1 MNYKYSIL
9 FICLLILTVVS
20 CEKDE
25 NTVAAVPPNDR
36 GEQQVIDSISLKS
49 YLSTHYYN
57 SAAVN
62 SLANPRLEDLVITE
76 LLDGETLPI
85 NMTLLIDDVEQHS
98 ATYLEVD
105 YKYYILK
112 IKLGEGESPNFSD
125 SVRVNYSGSL
135 TDGSV
140 FDSSTTPVVFDLV
153 YVITGWSRVMPEFK
167 TSGSYVSNPDGSVSF
182 DGFGMGAM
190 FLPSGLGYFSTYRSG
205 IPSYSNLVFKFEI
218 MQMEINDHD
227 SDNIPSYMEVSSD
240 NIDLFD
246 LDTDLDLF
254 PNFLDSDDDGDGTAT
269 SDEIRIDSYTNETEQ
284 GLQAILDSTIL
295 LSNQFIS
302 PISTLSDGTFTAN
315 IITLVDKNE
324 NGIPNYLDD
333 TESVLVEAE

>member
-25 NTVAAVPPNDR
+25 NTVAAPPNDR

-57 SAAVN
+57 SVAVN

-85 NMTLLIDDVEQHS
+85 NTTLLIDDVEQHS
-98 ATYLEVD
+98 TTLLEVD

-112 IKLGEGESPNFSD
+112 IKPGEGESPNFSD

-135 TDGSV
+135 TNGSV

-182 DGFGMGAM
+182 DGYGMGAM
-190 FLPSGLGYFSTYRSG
+190 FLPSGLGYFSTSKTG

-227 SDNIPSYMEVSSD
+227 SDNIPSYMEVSES
-240 NIDLFD
+240 NEFD
-246 LDTDLDLF
+246 LLVDTDENKVF
-254 PNFLDSDDDGDGTAT
+254 NFNDSDDDGDGTAT
-269 SDEIRIDSYTNETEQ
+269 SDEIQIEPRTNETEQ
-284 GLQAILDSTIL
+284 GLQAILDATIL

-302 PISTLSDGTFTAN
+302 PISTLADGTFSAN
-315 IITLVDKNE
+315 IITLVDDNE

-333 TESVLVEAE
+333 TYTVPVP

>member
-1 MNYKYSIL
+1 MNHKYSIL
-9 FICLLILTVVS
+9 FIFLLILTVVS
-20 CEKDE
+20 CEKDD
-25 NTVAAVPPNDR
+25 NTVAAPPNDR

-85 NMTLLIDDVEQHS
+85 NTTLLIDDVEQHS
-98 ATYLEVD
+98 TTFLEVD

-112 IKLGEGESPNFSD
+112 IKPGEGESPNFSD

-135 TDGSV
+135 TNGSV

-182 DGFGMGAM
+182 DGYGMGAM

-227 SDNIPSYMEVSSD
+227 SDNIPSYMEVSES
-240 NIDLFD
+240 NEFD
-246 LDTDLDLF
+246 LLVDTDENKVF
-254 PNFLDSDDDGDGTAT
+254 NFNDSDDDGDGTAT
-269 SDEIRIDSYTNETEQ
+269 SDEIQIEPRTNETEQ
-284 GLQAILDSTIL
+284 GLQAILDATIL

-302 PISTLSDGTFTAN
+302 PISTLADGTFSAN
-315 IITLVDKNE
+315 IITLVDDNE

-333 TESVLVEAE
+333 TYTVPVP

>member
-25 NTVAAVPPNDR
+25 NTVAAPPNDR

-85 NMTLLIDDVEQHS
+85 NTTLLIDDVEQHS
-98 ATYLEVD
+98 TTLLEVD

-112 IKLGEGESPNFSD
+112 IKPGEGESPNFSD

-135 TDGSV
+135 TNGSV

-227 SDNIPSYMEVSSD
+227 SDNIPSYMEVSES
-240 NIDLFD
+240 NEFD
-246 LDTDLDLF
+246 LLVDTDENKVF
-254 PNFLDSDDDGDGTAT
+254 NFNDSDDDGDGTAT
-269 SDEIRIDSYTNETEQ
+269 SDEIQIELRTNETEQ
-284 GLQAILDSTIL
+284 GLQAILDATIL

-302 PISTLSDGTFTAN
+302 PISTLADGTFSAN
-315 IITLVDKNE
+315 IITLVDDNE

-333 TESVLVEAE
+333 TYTVPVP

>member
-85 NMTLLIDDVEQHS
+85 NTTLLIDDVEQHS
-98 ATYLEVD
+98 TTLLEVD

-112 IKLGEGESPNFSD
+112 IKPGEGESPNFSD

-135 TDGSV
+135 TNGSV

-182 DGFGMGAM
+182 DGYGMGAM
-190 FLPSGLGYFSTYRSG
+190 FLPSGLGYFSTSKTG

-227 SDNIPSYMEVSSD
+227 SDNIPSYMEVSES
-240 NIDLFD
+240 NEFD
-246 LDTDLDLF
+246 LLVDTDENKVY
-254 PNFLDSDDDGDGTAT
+254 NFNDSDDDGDGTAT
-269 SDEIRIDSYTNETEQ
+269 SDEIQIELRTNETEQ
-284 GLQAILDSTIL
+284 GLQAILDATIL

-302 PISTLSDGTFTAN
+302 PISTLADGTFSAN
-315 IITLVDKNE
+315 IITLVDDNE

-333 TESVLVEAE
+333 TYTVPVP

>member
-25 NTVAAVPPNDR
+25 NTVAAPPNDR

-85 NMTLLIDDVEQHS
+85 NTTLLIDDVEQHS
-98 ATYLEVD
+98 TTLLEVD

-112 IKLGEGESPNFSD
+112 IKPGEGESPNFSD

-135 TDGSV
+135 TNGSV

-190 FLPSGLGYFSTYRSG
+190 FLPSGLGYFSTSKTG

-227 SDNIPSYMEVSSD
+227 SDNIPSYMEVSES
-240 NIDLFD
+240 NEFD
-246 LDTDLDLF
+246 LLVDTDENKVF
-254 PNFLDSDDDGDGTAT
+254 NFNDSDDDGDGTAT
-269 SDEIRIDSYTNETEQ
+269 SDEIQIELRTNETEQ
-284 GLQAILDSTIL
+284 GLQAILDATIL

-302 PISTLSDGTFTAN
+302 PISTLADGTFSAN
-315 IITLVDKNE
+315 IITLVDDNE

-333 TESVLVEAE
+333 TYTVPVP

>member
-25 NTVAAVPPNDR
+25 NTVAAPPNDR

-85 NMTLLIDDVEQHS
+85 NTTLLIDDVEQHS
-98 ATYLEVD
+98 TTLLEVD

-112 IKLGEGESPNFSD
+112 IKPGEGESPNFSD

-135 TDGSV
+135 TNGSV

-227 SDNIPSYMEVSSD
+227 SDNIPSYMEVSVS
-240 NIDLFD
+240 NEFD
-246 LDTDLDLF
+246 LLIDTDEDKVY
-254 PNFLDSDDDGDGTAT
+254 NFNDSDDDGDGTAT
-269 SDEIRIDSYTNETEQ
+269 SDEIEIEPYTNTTEQ
-284 GLQAILDSTIL
+284 GLQDELGAIELM
-295 LSNQFIS
+295 SNQFIS
-302 PISTLSDGTFTAN
+302 PISTLADGTFSAN
-315 IITLVDKNE
+315 IITLVDDNE

-333 TESVLVEAE
+333 TYTVPVP

>member
-9 FICLLILTVVS
+9 FICLLILAVVS

-25 NTVAAVPPNDR
+25 NTVAAPPNDR

-85 NMTLLIDDVEQHS
+85 NTTLLIDDVEQHS
-98 ATYLEVD
+98 TTLLEVD

-112 IKLGEGESPNFSD
+112 IKPGEGESPNFSD

-135 TDGSV
+135 TNGSV

-182 DGFGMGAM
+182 DGYGMGAM
-190 FLPSGLGYFSTYRSG
+190 FLPSGLGYFSTSKTG

-227 SDNIPSYMEVSSD
+227 SDNIPSYMEVSES
-240 NIDLFD
+240 NEFD
-246 LDTDLDLF
+246 LLVDTDENKVY
-254 PNFLDSDDDGDGTAT
+254 NFNDSDDDGDGTAT
-269 SDEIRIDSYTNETEQ
+269 SDEIQIELRTNETEQ
-284 GLQAILDSTIL
+284 GLQAILDATIL

-302 PISTLSDGTFTAN
+302 PISTLADGTFSAN
-315 IITLVDKNE
+315 IITLVDDNE

-333 TESVLVEAE
+333 TYTVPVP

>member
-85 NMTLLIDDVEQHS
+85 NTTLLIDDVEQHS
-98 ATYLEVD
+98 TTLLEVD

-112 IKLGEGESPNFSD
+112 IKPGEGESPNFSD

-135 TDGSV
+135 TNGSV

-182 DGFGMGAM
+182 DGYGMGAM
-190 FLPSGLGYFSTYRSG
+190 FLPSGLGYFSTSKTG

-227 SDNIPSYMEVSSD
+227 SDNIPSYMEVSES
-240 NIDLFD
+240 NEFD
-246 LDTDLDLF
+246 LLVDTDENKVF
-254 PNFLDSDDDGDGTAT
+254 NFNDSDDDGDGTAT
-269 SDEIRIDSYTNETEQ
+269 SDEIQIEPRTNETEQ
-284 GLQAILDSTIL
+284 GLQAILDATIL

-302 PISTLSDGTFTAN
+302 PISTLADGTFSAN
-315 IITLVDKNE
+315 IITLVDDNE

-333 TESVLVEAE
+333 TYTVPVP

>member
-57 SAAVN
+57 SVAVN

-85 NMTLLIDDVEQHS
+85 NTTLLIDDVEQHS
-98 ATYLEVD
+98 TTFLEVD

-112 IKLGEGESPNFSD
+112 IKPGEGESPNFSD

-135 TDGSV
+135 TNGSV

-182 DGFGMGAM
+182 DGYGMGAM
-190 FLPSGLGYFSTYRSG
+190 FLPSGLGYFSTSKTG

-227 SDNIPSYMEVSSD
+227 SDNIPSYMEVSES
-240 NIDLFD
+240 NEFD
-246 LDTDLDLF
+246 LLVDTDENKVF
-254 PNFLDSDDDGDGTAT
+254 NFNDSDDDGDGTAT
-269 SDEIRIDSYTNETEQ
+269 SDEIQIEPRTNETEQ
-284 GLQAILDSTIL
+284 GLQAILDATIL

-302 PISTLSDGTFTAN
+302 PISTLADGTFSAN
-315 IITLVDKNE
+315 IITLVDDNE

-333 TESVLVEAE
+333 TYTVPVP

>member
-9 FICLLILTVVS
+9 FICLLILAVVS

-85 NMTLLIDDVEQHS
+85 NTTLLIDDVEQHS
-98 ATYLEVD
+98 TTLLEVD

-112 IKLGEGESPNFSD
+112 IKPGEGESPNFSD

-135 TDGSV
+135 TNGSV

-182 DGFGMGAM
+182 DGYGMGAM
-190 FLPSGLGYFSTYRSG
+190 FLPSGLGYFSTSKTG

-227 SDNIPSYMEVSSD
+227 SDNIPSYMEVSES
-240 NIDLFD
+240 NEFD
-246 LDTDLDLF
+246 LLVDTDENKVY
-254 PNFLDSDDDGDGTAT
+254 NFNDSDDDGDGTAT
-269 SDEIRIDSYTNETEQ
+269 SDEIQIELRTNETEQ
-284 GLQAILDSTIL
+284 GLQAILDATIL

-302 PISTLSDGTFTAN
+302 PISTLADGTFTAN
-315 IITLVDKNE
+315 IITLVDDNG

-333 TESVLVEAE
+333 TESVPVP

>member
-25 NTVAAVPPNDR
+25 NTVAAPPNDR

-57 SAAVN
+57 SVAVN

-98 ATYLEVD
+98 TTLLEVD

-112 IKLGEGESPNFSD
+112 IKPGEGESPNFSD

-135 TDGSV
+135 TNGSV

-182 DGFGMGAM
+182 DGYGMGAM
-190 FLPSGLGYFSTYRSG
+190 FLPSGLGYFSTSKTG

-227 SDNIPSYMEVSSD
+227 SDNIPSYMEVSES
-240 NIDLFD
+240 NEFD
-246 LDTDLDLF
+246 LLVDTDENKVF
-254 PNFLDSDDDGDGTAT
+254 NFNDSDDDGDGTAT
-269 SDEIRIDSYTNETEQ
+269 SDEIQIELRTNETEQ
-284 GLQAILDSTIL
+284 GLQAILDATIL

-302 PISTLSDGTFTAN
+302 PISTLADGTFSAN
-315 IITLVDKNE
+315 IITLVDDNE

-333 TESVLVEAE
+333 TYTVPVP

>member
-9 FICLLILTVVS
+9 FICLLILAVVS

-57 SAAVN
+57 SVAVN

-85 NMTLLIDDVEQHS
+85 NTTLLIDDVEQHS
-98 ATYLEVD
+98 TTLLEVD

-112 IKLGEGESPNFSD
+112 IKPGEGESPNFSD

-135 TDGSV
+135 TNGSV

-182 DGFGMGAM
+182 DGYGMGAM
-190 FLPSGLGYFSTYRSG
+190 FLPSGLGYFSTSKTG

-227 SDNIPSYMEVSSD
+227 SDNIPSYMEVSES
-240 NIDLFD
+240 NEFD
-246 LDTDLDLF
+246 LLVDTDENKVY
-254 PNFLDSDDDGDGTAT
+254 NFNDSDDDGDGTAT
-269 SDEIRIDSYTNETEQ
+269 SDEIQIELRTNETEQ
-284 GLQAILDSTIL
+284 GLQAILDATIL

-302 PISTLSDGTFTAN
+302 PISTLADGTFSAN
-315 IITLVDKNE
+315 IITLVDDNE

-333 TESVLVEAE
+333 TYTVPVP

>member
-9 FICLLILTVVS
+9 FICLLILAVVS

-85 NMTLLIDDVEQHS
+85 NTTLLIDDVEQHS
-98 ATYLEVD
+98 TTLLEVD

-112 IKLGEGESPNFSD
+112 IKPGEGESPNFSD

-135 TDGSV
+135 TNGSV

-182 DGFGMGAM
+182 DGYGMGAM
-190 FLPSGLGYFSTYRSG
+190 FLPSGLGYFSTSKTG

-227 SDNIPSYMEVSSD
+227 SDNIPSYMEVSES
-240 NIDLFD
+240 NEFD
-246 LDTDLDLF
+246 LLVDTDENKVY
-254 PNFLDSDDDGDGTAT
+254 NFNDSDDDGDGTAT
-269 SDEIRIDSYTNETEQ
+269 SDEIQIELRTNETEQ
-284 GLQAILDSTIL
+284 GLQAILDATIL

-302 PISTLSDGTFTAN
+302 PISTLADGTFSAN
-315 IITLVDKNE
+315 IITLVDDNE

-333 TESVLVEAE
+333 TYTVPVP

>member
-57 SAAVN
+57 SEALN

-76 LLDGETLPI
+76 LPDGETLPI
-85 NMTLLIDDVEQHS
+85 NTTLLIDDVEQNS
-98 ATYLEVD
+98 TTYLEVD

-112 IKLGEGESPNFSD
+112 IKPGEGESPNFSD

-135 TDGSV
+135 TNGNV
-140 FDSSTTPVVFDLV
+140 FDSSAAPVVFDLV

-167 TSGSYVSNPDGSVSF
+167 TSGSYVSNPDGSVSYN
-182 DGFGMGAM
+182 GYGMGAM

-205 IPSYSNLVFKFEI
+205 IPSYSNLVFKFELV
-218 MQMEINDHD
+218 QMEFNDHD
-227 SDNIPSYMEVSSD
+227 SDNIPSYMEVSES
-240 NIDLFD
+240 NEFD
-246 LDTDLDLF
+246 LLIDTDENKVF
-254 PNFLDSDDDGDGTAT
+254 NFNDSDDDGDGTAT
-269 SDEIRIDSYTNETEQ
+269 SDEIQIDSYTNETEQ
-284 GLQAILDSTIL
+284 GLQDELDAIL
-295 LSNQFIS
+295 LSSHQFIS
-302 PISTLSDGTFTAN
+302 PISTLADGTFTAN
-315 IITLVDKNE
+315 IITLVDDNG

-333 TESVLVEAE
+333 TESERSPE

>member
-85 NMTLLIDDVEQHS
+85 NTTLLIDDVEQHS
-98 ATYLEVD
+98 TTFLEVD

-112 IKLGEGESPNFSD
+112 IKPGEGESPNFSD

-135 TDGSV
+135 TNGSV
-140 FDSSTTPVVFDLV
+140 FDSSAAPVVFDLV

-182 DGFGMGAM
+182 DGYGMGAM

-227 SDNIPSYMEVSSD
+227 SDNIPSYMEVSES
-240 NIDLFD
+240 NEFD
-246 LDTDLDLF
+246 LLVDTDENKVF
-254 PNFLDSDDDGDGTAT
+254 NFNDSDDDGDGTAT
-269 SDEIRIDSYTNETEQ
+269 SDEIQIEPRTNETEQ
-284 GLQAILDSTIL
+284 GLQAILDATIL

-302 PISTLSDGTFTAN
+302 PISTLADGTFSAN
-315 IITLVDKNE
+315 IITLVDDNE

-333 TESVLVEAE
+333 TYTVPVP

>member
-25 NTVAAVPPNDR
+25 NTVAAPPNDR

-85 NMTLLIDDVEQHS
+85 NTTLLIDDVEQHS
-98 ATYLEVD
+98 TTLLEVD

-112 IKLGEGESPNFSD
+112 IKPGEGESPNFSD

-135 TDGSV
+135 TNGSV

-182 DGFGMGAM
+182 DGYGMGAM

-227 SDNIPSYMEVSSD
+227 SDNIPSYMEVSVS
-240 NIDLFD
+240 NEFD
-246 LDTDLDLF
+246 LLIDTDEDKVY
-254 PNFLDSDDDGDGTAT
+254 NFNDSDDDGDGTAT
-269 SDEIRIDSYTNETEQ
+269 SDEIEIEPYTNTTEQ
-284 GLQAILDSTIL
+284 GLQDELGAIELM
-295 LSNQFIS
+295 SNQFIS
-302 PISTLSDGTFTAN
+302 PISTLADGTFSAN
-315 IITLVDKNE
+315 IITLVDDNE

-333 TESVLVEAE
+333 TYTVPVP

>member
-25 NTVAAVPPNDR
+25 NTVAAPPNDR

-85 NMTLLIDDVEQHS
+85 NTTLLIDDVEQHS
-98 ATYLEVD
+98 TTFLEVD

-112 IKLGEGESPNFSD
+112 IKPGEGESPNFSD

-135 TDGSV
+135 TNGSV

-182 DGFGMGAM
+182 DGYGMGAM

-227 SDNIPSYMEVSSD
+227 SDNIPSYMEVSES
-240 NIDLFD
+240 NEFD
-246 LDTDLDLF
+246 LLVDTDENKVF
-254 PNFLDSDDDGDGTAT
+254 NFNDSDDDGDGTAT
-269 SDEIRIDSYTNETEQ
+269 SDEIQIEPRTNETEQ
-284 GLQAILDSTIL
+284 GLQAILDATIL

-302 PISTLSDGTFTAN
+302 PISTLADGTFSAN
-315 IITLVDKNE
+315 IITLVDDNE

-333 TESVLVEAE
+333 TYTVPVP

>member
-25 NTVAAVPPNDR
+25 NTVAAPPNDR

-85 NMTLLIDDVEQHS
+85 NTTLLIDDVEQHS
-98 ATYLEVD
+98 TTFLEVD

-112 IKLGEGESPNFSD
+112 IKPGEGESPNFSD

-135 TDGSV
+135 TNGSV

-182 DGFGMGAM
+182 DGYGMGAM

-227 SDNIPSYMEVSSD
+227 SDNIPSYMEVSES
-240 NIDLFD
+240 NEFD
-246 LDTDLDLF
+246 LLVDTDENKVF
-254 PNFLDSDDDGDGTAT
+254 NFNDSDDDGDGTAT
-269 SDEIRIDSYTNETEQ
+269 SDEIQIELRTNETEQ
-284 GLQAILDSTIL
+284 GLQAILDATIL

-302 PISTLSDGTFTAN
+302 PISTLADGTFSAN
-315 IITLVDKNE
+315 IITLVDDNE

-333 TESVLVEAE
+333 TYTVPVP